1 MNDKRI
7 TEINSLQ
14 NARVKNVVRLRD
26 GRHRQKQGRFLID
39 GIRELS
45 RSAAGGIEI
54 AEVFFC
60 RELCSEEQ
68 QRRLDEVLQQLEEGT
83 GDFSRP
89 LFHAVSKQVFKKI
102 AFGDRAEGVL
112 AVAKTPDWKL
122 DDLQLPQN
130 PLVAVIEGIEKPGN
144 IGAVIR
150 SADAAAVDAVI
161 LADCRT
167 DLFNPNAIRASLGTV
182 LTLPIRQAST
192 PEVLSWLREKQ
203 LSIFAARVDGSV
215 PYIEADY
222 RGGAAIVL
230 GSEADGLSPAW
241 QGEDIHAV
249 RLPMLG
255 VADSLNISATAAVLF
270 FEALRQRK
278 KH

>member
-1 MNDKRI
+1 MNDKRF

-14 NARVKNVVRLRD
+14 NPRVKNVVRLRD
-26 GRHRQKQGRFLID
+26 GRHRQKQGLFLID

-45 RSAAGGIEI
+45 RTAPGGIEI

-68 QRRLDEVLQQLEEGT
+68 QRRLDEVFEQVDKGAGPQFFT
-83 GDFSRP
+83 
-89 LFHAVSKQVFKKI
+89 VSKQVFVKM

-112 AVAKTPDWKL
+112 AVAKTPHWKL

-150 SADAAAVDAVI
+150 SADAAGVDAVI

-167 DLFNPNAIRASLGTV
+167 DMFNPNAIRASLGTV
-182 LTLPIRQAST
+182 LTLPIRQTTT
-192 PEVLSWLREKQ
+192 PEALAWLREKK
-203 LSIFAARVDGSV
+203 LSLFAARVDGSV
-215 PYIEADY
+215 PYTEADY
-222 RGGAAIVL
+222 RSGAALVL
-230 GSEADGLSPAW
+230 GSEADGLSDAW

-270 FEALRQRK
+270 FEALRQRS
-278 KH
+278 